1 MRRRRSSCVVM
12 RRSSVETLSLVWEGA
27 CSSVSDPELWWAGAL
42 VKGGEMRGESR
53 QGLRCF
59 GALWCFGGWVAVE
72 EALGCC

>member
-1 MRRRRSSCVVM
+1 M
-12 RRSSVETLSLVWEGA
+12 
-27 CSSVSDPELWWAGAL
+27 SDPELWWAGAL
-42 VKGGEMRGESR
+42 VKDGEMCGESR

>member
-1 MRRRRSSCVVM
+1 MSGSFILCFRVCVV
-12 RRSSVETLSLVWEGA
+12 SSASSNRYA
-27 CSSVSDPELWWAGAL
+27 SVSWWAGAL
-42 VKGGEMRGESR
+42 VKDGEMRGESR